1 MVSVQKTTRRLLFM
15 IYVGRFDENDIK
27 HGIDKQKV
35 KKAMQKKH
43 NLKYTNAKLVK
54 QAGKVI
60 AIDIWVCDS
69 YEFYI

>member
-1 MVSVQKTTRRLLFM
+1 M

-35 KKAMQKKH
+35 KEAMQKH
-43 NLKYTNAKLVK
+43 NLKYTNTKLVK

-60 AIDIWVCDS
+60 AIDIWVCDAT
-69 YEFYI
+69 EFKL